1 MLRIGNSAADWRCTS
16 GSPACCGSWRL
27 EAGDD
32 VLHLG
37 LDLLGVI
44 GVELHGPEVGEELSW
59 LRRVAGK
66 APLPTSRSVVRKT
79 KCSCPSGTSRRYGSR
94 GLSLWP
100 LEALD
105 EQIKALR

>member
-1 MLRIGNSAADWRCTS
+1 MLRIGNSAADWRRTS

-59 LRRVAGK
+59 LRRVAAK

>member
-16 GSPACCGSWRL
+16 GSPACCGSWWL

-44 GVELHGPEVGEELSW
+44 GVELHGPEVGEELS
-59 LRRVAGK
+59 
-66 APLPTSRSVVRKT
+66 
-79 KCSCPSGTSRRYGSR
+79 
-94 GLSLWP
+94 
-100 LEALD
+100 
-105 EQIKALR
+105 

>member
-44 GVELHGPEVGEELSW
+44 GVELHGPEVGEELS
-59 LRRVAGK
+59 
-66 APLPTSRSVVRKT
+66 
-79 KCSCPSGTSRRYGSR
+79 
-94 GLSLWP
+94 
-100 LEALD
+100 
-105 EQIKALR
+105 

>member
-1 MLRIGNSAADWRCTS
+1 VVGASRSSSPAAKERLRIDNSAADWRCTS

-44 GVELHGPEVGEELSW
+44 GVELHGPEVGEELS
-59 LRRVAGK
+59 
-66 APLPTSRSVVRKT
+66 
-79 KCSCPSGTSRRYGSR
+79 
-94 GLSLWP
+94 
-100 LEALD
+100 
-105 EQIKALR
+105 